1 MNAQAQTV
9 FNTFQRPRRV
19 ICGVCATLS
28 ERSGLPAWI
37 IRVAAVVLLMAHGLV
52 TLIVYFGTA
61 VWLRQPA
68 RANGF
73 GSPRDYGFVGRTGP
87 ATPPPPAPP
96 AWDRDG
102 VVERFRRLDA
112 RLAKMELEAFHSEA
126 GLRRAFHDLERR

>member
-1 MNAQAQTV
+1 MNAHAETV
-9 FNTFQRPRRV
+9 INTFQRPRRV

-37 IRVAAVVLLMAHGLV
+37 IRVAAVVLLLAHGLI

-68 RANGF
+68 RAGGF
-73 GSPRDYGFVGRTGP
+73 GSPRDYGFVGPGRP
-87 ATPPPPAPP
+87 AAPPPPPV
-96 AWDRDG
+96 WDRDG
-102 VVERFRRLDA
+102 VVDRFRRLDA
-112 RLAKMELEAFHSEA
+112 RLARMEQEAFQNEA